1 MVVDENNS
9 WRILMN
15 SFYKTVSWLVVS
27 GILIAGCGYFETGN
41 LKVAVMSAFWACVL
55 KTPIYWIHE
64 LFWSRIGAEKIKPVP
79 AEIVCDACEQ
89 AIQAQ

>member
-1 MVVDENNS
+1 MK
-9 WRILMN
+9 

-41 LKVAVMSAFWACVL
+41 LRIALMSAFWACVL

-64 LFWSRIGAEKIKPVP
+64 LIWTGIGAEKVKPVAP
-79 AEIVCDACEQ
+79 EIVCNACEQ
-89 AIQAQ
+89 ALQAQ